1 MTQGV
6 TENEILLG
14 SSCASSGP
22 FAAIGDPILVGTR
35 AYFDMINAGGGIDGR
50 RIRLLHIDDGYNPEK
65 SRAAFH
71 QLTEIDRVFALV
83 SLFGAPVVAATLD
96 DIHQLG
102 IPVVYFATGMG
113 ELYVEGAHTFA
124 EGANCYPIQP
134 IHITEGRIMAVRAKA
149 DFGARRIGVIYTSDA
164 TGTDLNTGATM
175 QCARMGLSCVTARVI
190 ADSTY
195 VSAAVS
201 QMRAAD
207 VDFIIVASSQGS
219 FPAIVQEMAAQ
230 GLRLPAMT
238 TYVNTVITLA
248 EQVVEPIRGKFD
260 LYAPGWL
267 NYEGEHAPN
276 LELASEWLGDYVMNG
291 YAHCGWCAGHFF
303 CEGLRRLKGR
313 EVTWES
319 FRKAMESAPVRIPFG
334 GEVDYANGQRLGT
347 QEMSLYRLDMR
358 SATGWYEIDGLRSM
372 EELLHRGEN

>member
-71 QLTEIDRVFALV
+71 QL
-83 SLFGAPVVAATLD
+83 
-96 DIHQLG
+96 
-102 IPVVYFATGMG
+102 
-113 ELYVEGAHTFA
+113 A

-319 FRKAMESAPVRIPFG
+319 FREAMESAPVRIPFG